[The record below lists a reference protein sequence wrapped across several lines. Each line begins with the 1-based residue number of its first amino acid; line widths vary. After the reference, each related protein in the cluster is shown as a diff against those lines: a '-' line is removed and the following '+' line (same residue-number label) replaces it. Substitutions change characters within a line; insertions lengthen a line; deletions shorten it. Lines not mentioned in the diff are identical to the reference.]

1 MYTYKIQLIQR
12 PMLGSN
18 EAVIAQVEYD
28 LNQAARDG
36 WELDKLM
43 PIEQH
48 STTMGAILVLRK
60 SVAN

>member
-1 MYTYKIQLIQR
+1 
-12 PMLGSN
+12 MLGSN

-36 WELDKLM
+36 WELDKLT

-60 SVAN
+60 SAAN